1 MRTRL
6 SRQVRAH
13 DAPELRLD
21 SQSRSENG
29 DAADRPASRH
39 DLNLALTINEG
50 FRPDLRRACQADKP
64 VSSRLSA
71 RSRLRAAAS

>member
-1 MRTRL
+1 MR
-6 SRQVRAH
+6 
-13 DAPELRLD
+13 
-21 SQSRSENG
+21 
-29 DAADRPASRH
+29 ADRPASRH

-50 FRPDLRRACQADKP
+50 FRAELRTACQADEP